1 MNEQAA
7 QKPRIV
13 KNRDIPLLARVLYV
27 MQDVCS
33 LEKRCEWQ
41 RDRLF
46 SITQHITGMPSVKG
60 VPSGFD
66 AAFAAIDGIN
76 EEHREQIAAYTRELK
91 AAEKIINSIPS
102 RTMRTFVV
110 MMYVDG
116 LPQEKVR
123 EELNLTEWG
132 FRRARDS
139 SWEAAVHYNIAC
151 PYNVGDERALCESR
165 CSRICRET
173 CVKCKAQ
180 WLDAEVDE

>member
-7 QKPRIV
+7 QKPRII

-46 SITQHITGMPSVKG
+46 SITQNLTGMPSGKG
-60 VPSGFD
+60 VPTGFD

-102 RTMRTFVV
+102 RTMRTFVT
-110 MMYVDG
+110 MLYVENM
-116 LPQEKVR
+116 PAATVQR
-123 EELNLTEWG
+123 ELNMTRRG
-132 FRRARDS
+132 FENARN
-139 SWEAAVHYNIAC
+139 AVEQAQDMAS
-151 PYNVGDERALCESR
+151 VVWRERYYVE
-165 CSRICRET
+165 
-173 CVKCKAQ
+173 K
-180 WLDAEVDE
+180 